1 MRTSNALPKALQTEA
16 ADLAEIAHSFKYSE
30 LEIAHSFKYS
40 ELAGCC
46 AEGKSLETLLYC
58 LSVHNSQCI
67 ELMSKYFVGSM

>member
-16 ADLAEIAHSFKYSE
+16 ADLA
-30 LEIAHSFKYS
+30 EIAHSFKYS